1 MKIKLIAVLA
11 LILAASFIGGWK
23 WASPKVSPTRSAA
36 PSSWA
41 QHGPTVSPSG
51 WSWGEDA
58 E

>member
-11 LILAASFIGGWK
+11 LILVASFIGGWK

-36 PSSWA
+36 PNA
-41 QHGPTVSPSG
+41 QHGPIVSPSG